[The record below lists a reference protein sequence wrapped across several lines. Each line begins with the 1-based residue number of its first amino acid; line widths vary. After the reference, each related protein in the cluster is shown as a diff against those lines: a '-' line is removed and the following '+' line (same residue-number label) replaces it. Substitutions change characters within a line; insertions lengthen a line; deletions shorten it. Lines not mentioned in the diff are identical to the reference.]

1 MKAKEKVP
9 TKNEE
14 IANSISHGIGIGLS
28 IAGLVLLTI
37 KASFSHSAMKI
48 VSFTIFGAT
57 LILLYTAS
65 TLYHSFYINVDSPKA
80 KYIFKLLDHS
90 AIYLLIAGTY
100 TPFVLGPLRGPWGW
114 SLFGVVWSLAIIGI
128 ILNVFFVGRYP
139 VLFTSVYLA
148 MGWIIV
154 VSGKTFI
161 LKTPKNALILLFA
174 GGLAYSLGV
183 IFYAFQKLRYNHL
196 IWHFFVLAGS
206 VLQYFAVLLYL

>member
-37 KASFSHSAMKI
+37 KASFSHNAMKI

>member
-37 KASFSHSAMKI
+37 KASFSHNAMKI

-65 TLYHSFYINVDSPKA
+65 TLYHSFYINVESPKA

-161 LKTPKNALILLFA
+161 LKTPKSALILLFA

>member
-37 KASFSHSAMKI
+37 KASFSHNAMKI

-161 LKTPKNALILLFA
+161 LKTPKSALILLFA

>member
-37 KASFSHSAMKI
+37 KASFSHNAMKI

-65 TLYHSFYINVDSPKA
+65 TLYHSFYINVESPKA